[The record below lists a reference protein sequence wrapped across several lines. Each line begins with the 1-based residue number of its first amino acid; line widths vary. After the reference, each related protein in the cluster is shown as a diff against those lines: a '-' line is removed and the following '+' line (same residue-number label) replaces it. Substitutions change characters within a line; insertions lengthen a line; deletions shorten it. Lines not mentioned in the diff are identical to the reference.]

1 MFFFIKEIIG
11 VNNKNNNYTVICY
24 LHIYSLGK
32 TCKYYRGIYIT
43 LQKIYAYSELS
54 SLLNCLSYYLSCS
67 FLLYYL

>member
-11 VNNKNNNYTVICY
+11 VNNKNNNYTVIRY

-43 LQKIYAYSELS
+43 LQKIYA
-54 SLLNCLSYYLSCS
+54 
-67 FLLYYL
+67 